1 MLAKPSGLLLQIF
14 RAGVIQLTFHE
25 SPGTPAPVLDLTA
38 FRITGGVL
46 WNHVDRYGLIA
57 RFTCGDWKHR
67 GRHYPSITVAGACCL
82 VFGIA
87 REATI
92 SEQTSLV
99 SVTGKTLRANG
110 VAIAE
115 FDEKQDLWHGL
126 IRPISWHALRIVC
139 ATAASAL
146 TEATPTVTF
155 NPWDYPSDD
164 SSSAIST

>member
-1 MLAKPSGLLLQIF
+1 M
-14 RAGVIQLTFHE
+14 IQLTFLD
-25 SPGTPAPVLDLTA
+25 SPGDPAAALELTA

-57 RFTCGDWKHR
+57 RFTHGSWKHR
-67 GRHYPSITVAGACCL
+67 GRHYSSITVAGACCL

-92 SEQTSLV
+92 SEPVSSV

-126 IRPISWHALRIVC
+126 IRPMSWHALRIIS
-139 ATAASAL
+139 AAAASAL
-146 TEATPTVTF
+146 AEATPIVTF
-155 NPWDYPSDD
+155 NPWDYPNDG
-164 SSSAIST
+164 SSSVLSS